1 MYPERGAITVFD
13 PIRPCAAGCWGVVK
27 LLSRTVRAAV
37 TGDKEQ
43 LDKDWHP
50 VPASPQEEIY
60 LEPGSPLELTLNDK
74 E

>member
-1 MYPERGAITVFD
+1 MFD

-50 VPASPQEEIY
+50 APAPPLEGIY
-60 LEPGSPLELTLNDK
+60 LELGPPLELTLDDK